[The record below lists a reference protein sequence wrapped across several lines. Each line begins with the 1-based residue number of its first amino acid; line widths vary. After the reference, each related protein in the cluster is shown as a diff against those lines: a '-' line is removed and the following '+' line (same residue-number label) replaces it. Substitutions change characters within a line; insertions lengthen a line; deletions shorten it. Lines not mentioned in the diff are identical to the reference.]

1 MFYVNTIEENIP
13 WLVLP
18 EEESVHCIRVLRK
31 KNGDLIE
38 ILNGKGSLF
47 TAEIIDAHP
56 KKCKV
61 SIRNTTFEQP
71 TTPIHIAVAPTKNM
85 DRMEWLVEKG
95 TELGCTHFSFIITK
109 RCERSK
115 VNMERLEKI
124 AVAAMKQSKRLYL
137 PTLEGPLPLTEFLAK
152 YPSGWIA
159 HCDNTTPR
167 SVFDGTEL
175 SRMLIGPEGD
185 FTAEE
190 ISQALAANYKPV
202 TLGAARLRTETAAL
216 KSIIMLG
223 DSAAHA

>member
-115 VNMERLEKI
+115 VNMERL
-124 AVAAMKQSKRLYL
+124 
-137 PTLEGPLPLTEFLAK
+137 
-152 YPSGWIA
+152 
-159 HCDNTTPR
+159 
-167 SVFDGTEL
+167 
-175 SRMLIGPEGD
+175 
-185 FTAEE
+185 
-190 ISQALAANYKPV
+190 
-202 TLGAARLRTETAAL
+202 
-216 KSIIMLG
+216 
-223 DSAAHA
+223 